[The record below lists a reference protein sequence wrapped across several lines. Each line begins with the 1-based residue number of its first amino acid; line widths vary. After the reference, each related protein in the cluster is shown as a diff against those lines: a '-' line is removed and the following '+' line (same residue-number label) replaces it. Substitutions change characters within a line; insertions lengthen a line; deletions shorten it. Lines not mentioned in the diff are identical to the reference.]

1 MIVGVEVEARD
12 LFVGDAVDR
21 PAPDEA
27 GEHLGEVA
35 RQAKRLPHLGDR
47 AAGAV
52 AGDDGGQRRAVPP
65 IGLVYPLD
73 DFFAPLMLEVDVD
86 IGRLLAL
93 ARDEAIE
100 EHLVLDWVDRGD
112 PKQETDEAIR
122 RAREEKRSE
131 GNEGVDKG
139 KSR

>member
-47 AAGAV
+47 AAGEV

-65 IGLVYPLD
+65 IGLVSPLD
-73 DFFAPLMLEVDVD
+73 AFFAPLMLEVYVD

-93 ARDEAIE
+93 ARAEPLAE
-100 EHLVLDWVDRGD
+100 KPVPDWVHRGD
-112 PKQETDEAIR
+112 PTTETDAAVR
-122 RAREEKRSE
+122 RPPQPPA
-131 GNEGVDKG
+131 
-139 KSR
+139 